1 MIHFD
6 GLLHNITPEW
16 MLVPKVGVLGAER
29 FIDTNLSTLL
39 FGSDVAEHVHLCL
52 CLCLYLYLYFHL
64 LFNAS

>member
-1 MIHFD
+1 
-6 GLLHNITPEW
+6 

-52 CLCLYLYLYFHL
+52 YLCLYLYFHL